1 MKRRRCSDYSKK
13 RAPVS
18 NDHEETDDAKEIM
31 FPTMASRVARK
42 KNRKVKSL
50 NLQCENSAMG
60 RRSTLGRE
68 KKVAR
73 GLGFGFHRE
82 SSVSR
87 GLASSNRTGAR
98 EEEIQFDL
106 PKRPR
111 TKRQR
116 QRDGDSN
123 FGDPSRSNL
132 KVVFD
137 SASRKHNLVS
147 NDIDLSPITKA
158 RRSSMIFRR
167 SPSFDVKNDSFR
179 MTSSPISVID
189 DLSIHLSPT
198 NSQVTM
204 CPEDRSKLRVP
215 IESTQNRI
223 LFSSSF
229 YIECESLSAMTT
241 THKVIS
247 PTETVKDQSPSQS
260 AKPKCL
266 REAPAPRRRGKRI
279 QDLITRL
286 GITG

>member
-116 QRDGDSN
+116 QRDGDSI
-123 FGDPSRSNL
+123 S
-132 KVVFD
+132 
-137 SASRKHNLVS
+137 
-147 NDIDLSPITKA
+147 KA
-158 RRSSMIFRR
+158 QPCLQRHRFVPYYESKKI
-167 SPSFDVKNDSFR
+167 V
-179 MTSSPISVID
+179 D
-189 DLSIHLSPT
+189 DLSK
-198 NSQVTM
+198 
-204 CPEDRSKLRVP
+204 ESK
-215 IESTQNRI
+215 
-223 LFSSSF
+223 F
-229 YIECESLSAMTT
+229 
-241 THKVIS
+241 
-247 PTETVKDQSPSQS
+247 
-260 AKPKCL
+260 
-266 REAPAPRRRGKRI
+266 RRQER
-279 QDLITRL
+279 
-286 GITG
+286 